1 MAKVSLNGW
10 AVTKRQKQIEM
21 KKKKKWNLLNL
32 EKWGGSAPIVLL
44 YPHNRM
50 RRLSSRRR
58 SQRDTITQPE
68 PSTGQKVWLKS
79 LSRPTHAGRSAPRK
93 QMLVRGSDIPTLCP
107 SASSW
112 PGRDTTSLPKQRQSS
127 PRWSDKT
134 RSSSHGGQ
142 WSHYFF
148 FSVLRVRVEYIIFPP
163 CSQYNL

>member
-1 MAKVSLNGW
+1 MISSSGQSEPQWVGCYEE
-10 AVTKRQKQIEM
+10 TKTNWN
-21 KKKKKWNLLNL
+21 KKKKV
-32 EKWGGSAPIVLL
+32 GGSAPIVLP
-44 YPHNRM
+44 YPYNRM

-79 LSRPTHAGRSAPRK
+79 LSRPTQASRSAPRK

-112 PGRDTTSLPKQRQSS
+112 TGRDTTSLPKQRQSS

-142 WSHYFF
+142 CSHYYF
-148 FSVLRVRVEYIIFPP
+148 FSSVLTARVEYIIFPP